1 LLCYDSKNNLI
12 QWSGA
17 NNPLWIIR
25 NDSEEIEE
33 IKPTKQAIGKVINPQ
48 PFTEHEVQ
56 LNKGDSLYLFSD
68 GFQDQFG
75 GQKEKKFKKNQFK
88 DLMIECSKK
97 SSEEAKKLLEL
108 TFNYWKGDVDQ
119 TDDVCVLGIK
129 L

>member
-1 LLCYDSKNNLI
+1 MLC
-12 QWSGA
+12 
-17 NNPLWIIR
+17 
-25 NDSEEIEE
+25 
-33 IKPTKQAIGKVINPQ
+33 
-48 PFTEHEVQ
+48 
-56 LNKGDSLYLFSD
+56 LFSD

-75 GQKEKKFKKNQFK
+75 GLKEKKFKKNQFK